1 MHCLHH
7 GNVQERWQCESCGI
21 TGATAALNQ
30 QGLDPHACI
39 ARLMLHCFSQ
49 LTQQWC
55 HWLYALHSHT
65 LARALQP
72 AVSFLS
78 AIVGVC
84 LPWVE
89 RPCNYVMVLQKN
101 AIAVSGVVCL
111 DVVHQVCAGVFWAF
125 LDKHAQAIP
134 QDRYHSI
141 IQICPAQHTEMPPAS
156 EQAHHAGQW
165 LSDYLIPCAAVN
177 CIISCLCSP
186 ASGGSHVPQRGRCSP
201 CSVGKTLQAFTQ
213 ASD

>member
-1 MHCLHH
+1 
-7 GNVQERWQCESCGI
+7 
-21 TGATAALNQ
+21 
-30 QGLDPHACI
+30 
-39 ARLMLHCFSQ
+39 
-49 LTQQWC
+49 
-55 HWLYALHSHT
+55 
-65 LARALQP
+65 
-72 AVSFLS
+72 
-78 AIVGVC
+78 
-84 LPWVE
+84 
-89 RPCNYVMVLQKN
+89 MVLQKK

-111 DVVHQVCAGVFWAF
+111 DIVHQVGAGVFWAF

-186 ASGGSHVPQRGRCSP
+186 GPLAPQRGRCSA
-201 CSVGKTLQAFTQ
+201 CTLADASSFQ
-213 ASD
+213 ASNYVAILPTRSNLASKNSGQVMFHDGAPQSISLSICESQRTQKPCCAKENGLKTKSRESHLMLSSL